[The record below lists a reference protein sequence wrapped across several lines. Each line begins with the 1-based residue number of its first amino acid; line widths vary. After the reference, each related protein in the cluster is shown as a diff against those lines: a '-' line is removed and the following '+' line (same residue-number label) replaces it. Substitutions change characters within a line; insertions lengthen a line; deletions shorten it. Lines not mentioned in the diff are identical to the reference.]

1 SPLRSGTLT
10 ARAAQY
16 RIIEWPGRTKIL
28 GNGASGLIGSA
39 VCARLY
45 ADGHEVAAAT
55 RNTGKGSVAAARIIV
70 ADMATTDVDAWAAH
84 LPGMDAVVNC
94 AGTLQDGPRENTRA
108 AHAAGA
114 DALFHACEQR
124 GIRRVIHFSAIGVD
138 RAQPSAF

>member
-1 SPLRSGTLT
+1 
-10 ARAAQY
+10 
-16 RIIEWPGRTKIL
+16 
-28 GNGASGLIGSA
+28 
-39 VCARLY
+39 
-45 ADGHEVAAAT
+45 HEVAAAM
-55 RNTGKGSVAAARIIV
+55 RNTGKGSVSAARIIV

-138 RAQPSAF
+138 RAQPSAFSATKHQGDTMLKARDLDWVILRPSVVLGRGVFGA